1 MRREAARRRA
11 RILVA
16 MGIAVS
22 LPACGARASANPAE
36 AGAARGEA
44 GRSPDSGPG
53 SLGGRE
59 SSDHPG
65 GTVAVLY
72 AGSLVNL
79 MEHDL
84 GPAFQRRTGYRFF
97 GYPAGSRALANQI
110 SGKLRR
116 GDVFISAS
124 AGVDEDLMGEAHGDW
139 VRWYAT
145 FATAPL
151 VVGYNP
157 ESRFAADFKSQPW
170 YEVLAE
176 PGIRIG
182 RTDPRLDPKGAR
194 TIQLLRRAERVYRKP
209 GLARRVLGAD
219 ENPDQVFPE
228 TDLVG
233 RLQAG
238 QLDAAFFYA
247 NEATELGM
255 PVVEPAAAVDP
266 AATYTV
272 TVLERGPDSRGAE
285 AFVAFL
291 LGPPGRAI
299 LERHGL
305 SLVRPRISGDASAI
319 PARLRPLVGR

>member
-1 MRREAARRRA
+1 MWHP
-11 RILVA
+11 VA
-16 MGIAVS
+16 GPPVVALLALGIAAS
-22 LPACGARASANPAE
+22 PARAPAP
-36 AGAARGEA
+36 G
-44 GRSPDSGPG
+44 SGPALPRAG
-53 SLGGRE
+53 
-59 SSDHPG
+59 G

-79 MEHDL
+79 MEHEL
-84 GPAFQRRTGYRFF
+84 GPAFERASGERFF

-110 SGKLRR
+110 AGKLRR

-124 AGVDEDLMGEAHGDW
+124 PSVDEALMGKAHGDW

-151 VVGYNP
+151 VIGYNP
-157 ESRFAADFKSQPW
+157 ESRFARDFASEPW

-182 RTDPRLDPKGAR
+182 RTDPRLDPKGERA
-194 TIQLLRRAERVYRKP
+194 IELLRRSEQAYGKP

-228 TDLVG
+228 ADLVG

-238 QLDAAFFYA
+238 QLDAGFFYA
-247 NEATELGM
+247 NEATEMGIPM
-255 PVVEPAAAVDP
+255 VRPEAAVDP

-272 TVLERGPDSRGAE
+272 TVLERGPNPRGAA

-291 LGPPGRAI
+291 LGPRGRAI
-299 LERHGL
+299 LRQHGL
-305 SLVRPRISGDASAI
+305 SLVRPRVSGDAQAV
-319 PARLRPLVGR
+319 PAALRPSLGR